1 MKGFATVAV
10 ISILAVS
17 LIAGCSGVDAYTD
30 SEQVIN
36 TTVNQEFTIALDSN
50 PTTGYDWEASYDENM
65 ISLEKEEYN
74 PDEKAPGLLG
84 AGGTQYYRF
93 QALKVG
99 ETEITV
105 TYKRSWETEYYEQ
118 KVFTVDIK

>member
-1 MKGFATVAV
+1 VT
-10 ISILAVS
+10 SH
-17 LIAGCSGVDAYTD
+17 
-30 SEQVIN
+30 
-36 TTVNQEFTIALDSN
+36 
-50 PTTGYDWEASYDENM
+50 PH
-65 ISLEKEEYN
+65 
-74 PDEKAPGLLG
+74 LLG

-118 KVFTVDIK
+118 KVFTVDIWAWTNSYTHRRLFYYLIAQK